1 MLAHLKITNFDVWT
15 KWVHRTECWFEDKPE
30 STNGDSFTPCCQ
42 QNGSAVQNVVSM
54 IDPNQQIV
62 TLKTRETTNCTVGFI
77 HTHQQVCWSTLWVNH
92 SDCSF
97 WAHFNKWGHPESTKG
112 VAPTVSPKTCNLLP
126 IHKCHTKAC
135 KLLQFTSV
143 RKTCKMLTTHN
154 LPVPR
159 LCKLLQFFA
168 FHSQVPNNG
177 LQTALIHKCQEPC
190 TVPVNLQYA
199 LPCYAAPCYAAP
211 CYASP
216 CYAAPCYPAPCYAAP
231 CYDASCYTAP
241 CHATPCHLK
250 RYFSHVLHRNSLMPC
265 CVTLTNAARNLHSL
279 LPKPYNGS
287 I

>member
-1 MLAHLKITNFDVWT
+1 MQKGFNSQVPRTCKLLPIDKCQTKACQLPQFASAKKLKNSFHFTSAT
-15 KWVHRTECWFEDKPE
+15 QKPE
-30 STNGDSFTPCCQ
+30 
-42 QNGSAVQNVVSM
+42 
-54 IDPNQQIV
+54 
-62 TLKTRETTNCTVGFI
+62 
-77 HTHQQVCWSTLWVNH
+77 
-92 SDCSF
+92 DC
-97 WAHFNKWGHPESTKG
+97 FNSS
-112 VAPTVSPKTCNLLP
+112 VPKTCNLLP

-216 CYAAPCYPAPCYAAP
+216 CYAAPCYPAPCYAAQ